1 MTKQEKYALVDA
13 LVDKLQNTNYFYIT
27 DTSGM
32 SVAQI
37 NDFRGACFKKGLE
50 YRVVKNKL
58 IAKALERLDTDYTE
72 FSEKVLKGF
81 SGIIFSTESG
91 KVPAEVIKD
100 FTKKSKLDK
109 PALKGASIDSAIFI
123 GAEHLDTLSKIK
135 SKEELLGEVIGL
147 LQSPITNVLGALQ
160 SGGHTI
166 SGILKTL
173 EERGEAA

>member
-13 LVDKLQNTNYFYIT
+13 LYEKLQNTNYFYIT

-32 SVAQI
+32 TVAQI

-50 YRVVKNKL
+50 YKVVKNTL
-58 IAKALERLDTDYTE
+58 IAKALDRLDADYTE

-81 SGIIFSTESG
+81 SGIIFSPESG
-91 KVPAEVIKD
+91 KTPAEVIKD
-100 FTKKSKLDK
+100 FTKKTKLDK
-109 PALKGASIDSAIFI
+109 PAFKGASIDSSTYI
-123 GAEHLDTLSKIK
+123 GADYLETLLKIK
-135 SKEELLGEVIGL
+135 SKNELLGEVISI
-147 LQSPITNVLGALQ
+147 LQSPATNVLGALQ
-160 SGGHTI
+160 SGGQTL

>member
-1 MTKQEKYALVDA
+1 MNKQEKYALVDA
-13 LVDKLQNTNYFYIT
+13 LFEKLQNTNYFYIT

-50 YRVVKNKL
+50 YKVVKNTL

-72 FSEKVLKGF
+72 FSDKVLKGF
-81 SGIIFSTESG
+81 SGIIFSPESG
-91 KVPAEVIKD
+91 KAPAEVIKD
-100 FTKKSKLDK
+100 FTKKNKSEK
-109 PALKGASIDSAIFI
+109 PALKGASIDTALFI
-123 GAEHLDTLSKIK
+123 GAEHLNTLSEIK
-135 SKEELLGEVIGL
+135 SKDELLGEVISL
-147 LQSPITNVLGALQ
+147 LQSPATNVLGALQ